1 MIKHIPLLNDT
12 GALLS
17 YRVTI
22 PPAKLGWV
30 LCRHGDEI
38 RPLNRFES
46 NFVDS
51 AVAAATLQHEA
62 AETQALTERDTAEEQ
77 RDQLVSKLAGY
88 LGLDFGEH
96 SSANDPWQNAMD
108 ALDEKPPATPQLA
121 VWFGPMPE
129 SNGKVNWTAIL
140 YRKEANTFLSGVGDG
155 YTLARSEYTDRVRYE
170 ADRVRFLI
178 GELATPPWILDYDS
192 ELNAPADYKVKT

>member
-12 GALLS
+12 DALLS

-46 NFVDS
+46 NFIDS
-51 AVAAATLQHEA
+51 AIAAATRQQEE
-62 AETQALTERDTAEEQ
+62 AETQALIERDNAEEQ

-108 ALDEKPPATPQLA
+108 ALDEKPTSQLA
-121 VWFGPMPE
+121 VWFGSMPE

-140 YRKEANTFLSGVGDG
+140 YRKETNTFLSDLGDG

-178 GELATPPWILDYDS
+178 GELATSPWILDYDS
-192 ELNAPADYKVKT
+192 ELKAPADYKVTT

>member
-1 MIKHIPLLNDT
+1 MRNLSNYEIVKIAEGMPGGLQGFCKT
-12 GALLS
+12 WGWVQFGRALL
-17 YRVTI
+17 T
-22 PPAKLGWV
+22 A
-30 LCRHGDEI
+30 
-38 RPLNRFES
+38 
-46 NFVDS
+46 
-51 AVAAATLQHEA
+51 AAATLQHEA

-77 RDQLVSKLAGY
+77 RDQLVSELAGY

-108 ALDEKPPATPQLA
+108 ALDEKPTSQLA

-192 ELNAPADYKVKT
+192 ELKAPADYKVKT

>member
-12 GALLS
+12 DALLS

-51 AVAAATLQHEA
+51 AIAAATRQQEA
-62 AETQALTERDTAEEQ
+62 AENQALTERDTAEEQ

-108 ALDEKPPATPQLA
+108 ALDEKPTSQLA
-121 VWFGPMPE
+121 VWFGSMPE

-140 YRKEANTFLSGVGDG
+140 YRKETNTFLSDLGDG

-192 ELNAPADYKVKT
+192 ELKAPADYKVKT

>member
-1 MIKHIPLLNDT
+1 VIKHIPLLNDT
-12 GALLS
+12 DALLS

-51 AVAAATLQHEA
+51 AIAEATRQQEA

-108 ALDEKPPATPQLA
+108 ALDEKPTSQLA
-121 VWFGPMPE
+121 VWFGSMPE

-140 YRKEANTFLSGVGDG
+140 YRKETNTFLSGDG

-192 ELNAPADYKVKT
+192 DLKAPADHKVKT